1 MLMGDGRPGESLAAT
16 HTRRRRMQALPFFK
30 KKTLTGLAKTC
41 G

>member
-1 MLMGDGRPGESLAAT
+1 VGVLGRTVWPGTVSRE
-16 HTRRRRMQALPFFK
+16 RMHETMQNPFFK